1 MATVAKEIEDLK
13 NRTLHLERILI
24 LGDGDRLPLAE
35 VVRNLTNTVNDY
47 ITQKQKEEEA
57 VKKQKV
63 ESEKERKA
71 QWDKLKW
78 VIISFAAPA
87 ILIFLGQAFILLFR
101 VYPILEDLATKH

>member
-47 ITQKQKEEEA
+47 ITQKQREEEA
-57 VKKQKV
+57 VKV
-63 ESEKERKA
+63 EKAQQEKDRKA

-78 VIISFAAPA
+78 VILSFAIPA

-101 VYPILEDLATKH
+101 IYPILEGLAK